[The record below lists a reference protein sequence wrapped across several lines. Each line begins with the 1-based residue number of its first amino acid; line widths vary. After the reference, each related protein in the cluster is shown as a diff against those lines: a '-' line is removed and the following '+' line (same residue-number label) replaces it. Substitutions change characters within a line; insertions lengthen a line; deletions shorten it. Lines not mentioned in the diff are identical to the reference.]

1 MTPAQQSSVER
12 IGGALTQAGLA
23 RLPSRVFAALL
34 VDDDGRM
41 TSVELAE
48 ALDVSAAGVSG
59 AVGYLEQLG
68 MLRRERERGS
78 RRDVYVVDDDAW
90 HDAMMR
96 HDQLVRADQG
106 LAGARPDRA
115 RPGRPRTPAALADP
129 GVPGLPRGRVRH
141 AGREVGAAE
150 GRARLLILARLTTC
164 DLGRGGVEDRLLEHP
179 ALRVGH
185 GQPALVDDDPLAAAG
200 RPAPRRPP
208 RGRRR
213 SPRAARRSPRSR
225 AAWSAAAS

>member
-41 TSVELAE
+41 TSVELAA
-48 ALDVSAAGVSG
+48 ALGVSAAGVSG

-96 HDQLVRADQG
+96 HDQLYGPIKASLEHALTALG
-106 LAGARPDRA
+106 E
-115 RPGRPRTPAALADP
+115 RPRAPAALADP
-129 GVPGLPRGRVRH
+129 GVPGLPGGRVRH
-141 AGREVGAAE
+141 VGGEVGEAE
-150 GRARLLILARLTTC
+150 GRARLLS
-164 DLGRGGVEDRLLEHP
+164 
-179 ALRVGH
+179 RVV
-185 GQPALVDDDPLAAAG
+185 P
-200 RPAPRRPP
+200 
-208 RGRRR
+208 
-213 SPRAARRSPRSR
+213 SSSSR
-225 AAWSAAAS
+225 

>member
-1 MTPAQQSSVER
+1 VTPAQQSSVER

-48 ALDVSAAGVSG
+48 ALGVSAAGVSG

-90 HDAMMR
+90 HDTMTR
-96 HDQLVRADQG
+96 HDQIYGPIKASLDHA
-106 LAGARPDRA
+106 L
-115 RPGRPRTPAALADP
+115 AALGPDAP
-129 GVPGLPRGRVRH
+129 AHRRVAMSRDFLSFVE
-141 AGREVGAAE
+141 GELDQIAE
-150 GRARLLILARLTTC
+150 KWEKRKAE
-164 DLGRGGVEDRLLEHP
+164 LGY
-179 ALRVGH
+179 
-185 GQPALVDDDPLAAAG
+185 
-200 RPAPRRPP
+200 
-208 RGRRR
+208 
-213 SPRAARRSPRSR
+213 
-225 AAWSAAAS
+225 

>member
-1 MTPAQQSSVER
+1 VTPAQQSSIER

-41 TSVELAE
+41 TSIELAS
-48 ALDVSAAGVSG
+48 ALAVSPAGVSG

-96 HDQLVRADQG
+96 HDQLYGPIKAS
-106 LAGARPDRA
+106 
-115 RPGRPRTPAALADP
+115 
-129 GVPGLPRGRVRH
+129 
-141 AGREVGAAE
+141 
-150 GRARLLILARLTTC
+150 
-164 DLGRGGVEDRLLEHP
+164 LEHALSSLGPEAP
-179 ALRVGH
+179 AHLRLSLTREFLVFLEDEFE
-185 GQPALVDDDPLAAAG
+185 ALGEKWEKRKAELG
-200 RPAPRRPP
+200 Y
-208 RGRRR
+208 
-213 SPRAARRSPRSR
+213 
-225 AAWSAAAS
+225 

>member
-41 TSVELAE
+41 TSVELAA
-48 ALDVSAAGVSG
+48 ALGVSAAGISG

-90 HDAMMR
+90 HGAMMS
-96 HDQLVRADQG
+96 HDQIYGPIKAS
-106 LAGARPDRA
+106 
-115 RPGRPRTPAALADP
+115 
-129 GVPGLPRGRVRH
+129 
-141 AGREVGAAE
+141 
-150 GRARLLILARLTTC
+150 
-164 DLGRGGVEDRLLEHP
+164 LEHSLSTLGSDAP
-179 ALRVGH
+179 A
-185 GQPALVDDDPLAAAG
+185 
-200 RPAPRRPP
+200 
-208 RGRRR
+208 RRR
-213 SPRAARRSPRSR
+213 VAMSLDFLHFVESELDDIAEKWEKRKVELGY
-225 AAWSAAAS
+225 

>member
-1 MTPAQQSSVER
+1 MTPAQQSAVER

-48 ALDVSAAGVSG
+48 ALGVSAAGISG

-96 HDQLVRADQG
+96 HDQIYGPIRSSLEHALVAMGPDAPAHVRLSLTREFLVFVEAEMDA
-106 LAGARPDRA
+106 LAGRWEQRK
-115 RPGRPRTPAALADP
+115 T
-129 GVPGLPRGRVRH
+129 
-141 AGREVGAAE
+141 E
-150 GRARLLILARLTTC
+150 
-164 DLGRGGVEDRLLEHP
+164 LGY
-179 ALRVGH
+179 
-185 GQPALVDDDPLAAAG
+185 
-200 RPAPRRPP
+200 
-208 RGRRR
+208 
-213 SPRAARRSPRSR
+213 
-225 AAWSAAAS
+225 